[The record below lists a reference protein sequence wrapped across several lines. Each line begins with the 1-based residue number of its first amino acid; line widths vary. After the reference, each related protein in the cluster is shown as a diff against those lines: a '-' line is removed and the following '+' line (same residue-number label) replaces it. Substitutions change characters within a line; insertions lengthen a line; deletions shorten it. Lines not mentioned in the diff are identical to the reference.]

1 MQVRSRDSKDRVIT
15 LNFPIVVAEKVVQK
29 VNALSFKGFVAL
41 FVEGYERQ
49 RLSAKVGKDWV
60 VVPSIAAADSNLFRR
75 LESVGTGI
83 DVAVRIYINRV
94 LVDTINLTTR

>member
-1 MQVRSRDSKDRVIT
+1 MLSRDSKGRVIT

-41 FVEGYERQ
+41 FAKGYEGQ

-60 VVPSIAAADSNLFRR
+60 VVPSIAAAGGSNLFRR
-75 LESVGTGI
+75 LESVGSGV
-83 DVAVRIYINRV
+83 DCSVRIYIDYA
-94 LVDTINLTTR
+94 LIDTINLTTK